1 MTRFK
6 GTINNITIRRHL
18 KDVVFILLGV
28 SMASIGL
35 KGFILPNHFLDGGAM
50 GVSLLLEM
58 LTKIELSYLIILVNL
73 PFIIIG
79 AKQISV
85 EFAIKSIIAILA
97 LAILVHFLT
106 LPEITS
112 DKLLISLF
120 GGFFLGAGIGLTIR
134 GGAVIDGTEV
144 LAITVSRKSSLTVG
158 DFIAVFNIILFCS
171 AIFLVGIE
179 TAMYSMLTYL
189 SASKTVDFVI
199 NGIEEYLGVII
210 VSEKS
215 EEIKYHISRNL
226 GRGVT
231 AFKSD
236 KGFGSRGEFGEEG
249 KILFCV
255 VTRLEVSKLLLE
267 IEKID
272 ATAFVVQHGIKDTKG
287 GMIKKRP
294 LH

>member
-1 MTRFK
+1 MNK
-6 GTINNITIRRHL
+6 LKKNLNSIIIRRHI
-18 KDVVFILLGV
+18 KDAIFILLGV

-35 KGFILPNHFLDGGAM
+35 KGYILPNNFLGGGAM

-58 LTKIELSYLIILVNL
+58 LTKTELSYLIILVNL

-79 AKQISV
+79 AKQISI
-85 EFAIKSIIAILA
+85 EFAIKSICAILA
-97 LAILVHFLT
+97 LAILVHYVT
-106 LPEITS
+106 LPDITH
-112 DKLLISLF
+112 DKLLISIF

-158 DFIAVFNIILFCS
+158 DFIAVFNILLFCS

-189 SASKTVDFVI
+189 SASKTVDFII

-210 VSEKS
+210 VSEKA

-249 KILFCV
+249 KVLFCV

-272 ATAFVVQHGIKDTKG
+272 ATAFVVQHAIKDTKG

>member
-1 MTRFK
+1 M
-6 GTINNITIRRHL
+6 NNLQMKIISLDFRRHI
-18 KDVVFILLGV
+18 KDAVFIILGV
-28 SMASIGL
+28 IMACIGL
-35 KGFILPNHFLDGGAM
+35 KGFLLPNNFLDGGAM

-58 LTKIELSYLIILVNL
+58 LTSIELSYFLILVNL

-79 AKQISV
+79 AKQISIQ
-85 EFAIKSIIAILA
+85 FAIKSIIAILI
-97 LAILVHFLT
+97 LAILVHFVT
-106 LPEITS
+106 LPEITN
-112 DKLLISLF
+112 DKLLISIF

-144 LAITVSRKSSLTVG
+144 LAITISRKSSLTVG
-158 DFIAVFNIILFCS
+158 DFIAVFNIALFS
-171 AIFLVGIE
+171 LSTFLVGVE

-189 SASKTVDFVI
+189 SASKTVDFII
-199 NGIEEYLGVII
+199 NGVEEYIGVIV
-210 VSEKS
+210 VSEKAD
-215 EEIKYHISRNL
+215 EIKHNITKNL

-236 KGFGSRGEFGEEG
+236 KGFGLRGEFGEEG
-249 KILFCV
+249 KVLFCV
-255 VTRLEVSKLLLE
+255 VTRLEVTKLLLE

-272 ATAFVVQHGIKDTKG
+272 VTAFVVQHSIKDTKG